1 MKKNQLITIICTIIT
16 LFCSTIAAGQNKEI
30 DLTFKMPSHPRLL
43 ISHELEEQILDNV
56 KRDAKF
62 NQIHQAIVSEADHVL
77 NKPVL
82 ERVMIGK
89 RLLGVCQSE
98 VKMKTWST
106 DPVTDYDAKN
116 LGTSIVGFE
125 VRLKADSKQAIS
137 VFLDAGKP
145 SQKNFS
151 AKPIGSWPKK

>member
-1 MKKNQLITIICTIIT
+1 
-16 LFCSTIAAGQNKEI
+16 
-30 DLTFKMPSHPRLL
+30 MPSHPRLL

-62 NQIHQAIVSEADHVL
+62 NQIHQAILSEADHVL

-89 RLLGVCQSE
+89 RLLDVCQSE

-116 LGTSIVGFE
+116 PGTSIV
-125 VRLKADSKQAIS
+125 
-137 VFLDAGKP
+137 
-145 SQKNFS
+145 
-151 AKPIGSWPKK
+151 